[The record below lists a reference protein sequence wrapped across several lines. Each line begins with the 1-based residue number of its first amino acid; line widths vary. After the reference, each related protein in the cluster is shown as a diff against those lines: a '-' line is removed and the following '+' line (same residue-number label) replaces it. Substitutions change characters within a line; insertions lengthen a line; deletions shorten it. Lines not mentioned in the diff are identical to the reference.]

1 MKIASKN
8 PQLESVFYEVA
19 EVGLHYV
26 RADLH
31 NLISPKIG
39 SSSDAAR
46 ILRPFFS
53 TCMQHHESFFMLC
66 LTNNNEVIAAYKVSQ
81 GGLTGTVADV
91 RMIYQT
97 ALLCNAAAIVIAH
110 NHPSG
115 TTRASQADL
124 AITKRIK
131 EAGQILDIKL
141 IDHIILTADA
151 YTSFGD
157 EGWL

>member
-26 RADLH
+26 RADLTSLL
-31 NLISPKIG
+31 NPKIS

-53 TCMQHHESFFMLC
+53 TCMQHHEQFSMLC
-66 LTNNNEVIAAYKVSQ
+66 LSNHNEVLAAYKVSD

-91 RMIYQT
+91 RIIYQT
-97 ALLCNAAAIVIAH
+97 ALLCNATAIIICH

-115 TTRASQADL
+115 NTRPSQAD
-124 AITKRIK
+124 ITLTKK
-131 EAGQILDIKL
+131 VKQAGEILDIKL
-141 IDHIILTADA
+141 LDHIILTADA

-157 EGWL
+157 EGLL